1 VFEFYGEFKSL
12 IDEFEMHQPTLL
24 MRRHWGYRQ
33 DLIISKFLSGLS
45 PLLRS
50 QVQGQILKGDNIP
63 MLIATFF

>member
-1 VFEFYGEFKSL
+1 MFEFYGEFKSL
-12 IDEFEMHQPTLL
+12 IDELEMHRHT
-24 MRRHWGYRQ
+24 RRHWGYRQ
-33 DLIISKFLSGLS
+33 DLVISKFLSGLS